1 MAQAALDNSQTT
13 TTASSTETV
22 APTVKPEPVAPVVEA
37 PTIKSVKM
45 ELLKNYV
52 PLNLLRIIGYKKEAV
67 QRKNAAGQ
75 MITIE
80 PEAFIEGEMKPS
92 VYPGTGFPNK
102 IWAGTVIE
110 VPEPEAKRMRQ
121 LKIAEAYI

>member
-13 TTASSTETV
+13 TTASTETV
-22 APTVKPEPVAPVVEA
+22 APTVKPEPA
-37 PTIKSVKM
+37 VKM

>member
-1 MAQAALDNSQTT
+1 MASA
-13 TTASSTETV
+13 
-22 APTVKPEPVAPVVEA
+22 APTTNTAVEPKPVA
-37 PTIKSVKM
+37 M

-52 PLNLLRIIGYKKEAV
+52 PVELLRVVGYKKEAV

-75 MITIE
+75 MVVVE
-80 PEAFIEGEMKPS
+80 PEEFIAGEMKPS

-110 VPEPEAKRMRQ
+110 VPEPEAKIMRQ
-121 LKIAEAYI
+121 KRIAEAYL

>member
-13 TTASSTETV
+13 TTASTETV

-52 PLNLLRIIGYKKEAV
+52 PLSLLRVVGYKKDAV
-67 QRKNAAGQ
+67 MQKNAAGQ
-75 MITIE
+75 MVE
-80 PEAFIEGEMKPS
+80 VSPAAFIDGEMKPS